1 MNEPRKA
8 VVLIVDDEPR
18 ILSALHRTLR
28 REGYELLTAET
39 AERALEVVE
48 RTAIDCVLS
57 DHRMPGM
64 SGLELLERVASRR
77 PEAGRL
83 LITGWNVEISASEL
97 VRVGVREVLNKPW
110 DDAELK
116 RALRDACDAAAADSS

>member
-1 MNEPRKA
+1 MSRERRL

-39 AERALEVVE
+39 VERALEVVE
-48 RTAIDCVLS
+48 RTPVDCVLS

-64 SGLELLERVASRR
+64 SGLELLERVAARC
-77 PEAGRL
+77 PAAGRL
-83 LITGWNVEISASEL
+83 LITGWNVEIEPDEL
-97 VRVGVREVLNKPW
+97 ARVGVREVLNKPW

-116 RALRDACDAAAADSS
+116 RALREACGGGAS

>member
-1 MNEPRKA
+1 MSPGRRP

-28 REGYELLTAET
+28 REGYELLIAET
-39 AERALEVVE
+39 VERALEVVE
-48 RTAIDCVLS
+48 QTAIDCVLS

-64 SGLELLERVASRR
+64 SGLDLLERVAARW
-77 PEAGRL
+77 PDAGRL
-83 LITGWNVEISASEL
+83 LITGWNVEIEPEAL
-97 VRVGVREVLNKPW
+97 VRVGVREVLSKPW

-116 RALRDACDAAAADSS
+116 RALREACAGAAS

>member
-1 MNEPRKA
+1 MSDARRS

-28 REGYELLTAET
+28 REGYELVTAGTAEH
-39 AERALEVVE
+39 ALEVVE
-48 RTAIDCVLS
+48 RTPVDCVLS

-64 SGLELLERVASRR
+64 SGLELLERVAARR

-83 LITGWNVEISASEL
+83 LITGWNVEISADEL
-97 VRVGVREVLNKPW
+97 VRVGVREVLSKPW

-116 RALRDACDAAAADSS
+116 RALRDACDAAAAGSS